1 MLFRI
6 LRWSVAVLL
15 LAGPFSVRSAAAV
28 TIEDL
33 LGLKAHGLSDD
44 ILVALI
50 QTDGSEFHLTAADI
64 IALRQAGLSET
75 VIRAMI
81 ETARQAPAP
90 VDAAVMPVEA
100 DGQVPA
106 GAVFDTPE
114 PVAPVEVPV
123 VESVETEPAAV
134 VVQVPVPVVVPV
146 AVPTG
151 YRHRPDPPSPV
162 YWGWGGN
169 RRPDSWQ
176 PSAGSSKSDGST
188 HTGRSSQ
195 SEGRT
200 PASNHPSSSGSSSSG
215 ASSSNS
221 STHR

>member
-1 MLFRI
+1 MLFRV

-15 LAGPFSVRSAAAV
+15 LAGPLSVRSAAAA

-33 LGLKAHGLSDD
+33 LGLKAHGLGDD

-64 IALRQAGLSET
+64 IALRKDGLSET

-81 ETARQAPAP
+81 ETARRAPAP
-90 VDAAVMPVEA
+90 DAAIMPAGA

-106 GAVFDTPE
+106 DAVFEAPD
-114 PVAPVEVPV
+114 PVAPVEVPA
-123 VESVETEPAAV
+123 VEPVDTEPAAV
-134 VVQVPVPVVVPV
+134 VVPVAVPVVVPV
-146 AVPTG
+146 AVPAG
-151 YRHRPDPPSPV
+151 YRHKPDPPSPV

-176 PSAGSSKSDGST
+176 PPVGPSKSD
-188 HTGRSSQ
+188 
-195 SEGRT
+195 ET
-200 PASNHPSSSGSSSSG
+200 PASSHPSSSSSSGSSSST
-215 ASSSNS
+215 SSR
-221 STHR
+221 HR

>member
-1 MLFRI
+1 MLFRV
-6 LRWSVAVLL
+6 LRWSIAVLL
-15 LAGPFSVRSAAAV
+15 LAGPLSVRSAAAV

-33 LGLKAHGLSDD
+33 LGLKAHGLGDD

-81 ETARQAPAP
+81 ETARRGPAP

-106 GAVFDTPE
+106 AAFDASE

-134 VVQVPVPVVVPV
+134 VVPVPVPVVVVPV

-176 PSAGSSKSDGST
+176 PSAGPSKSDEPA
-188 HTGRSSQ
+188 HAGRNSQ
-195 SEGRT
+195 PKGRT
-200 PASNHPSSSGSSSSG
+200 PASSHPSSSSSSSSG

>member
-176 PSAGSSKSDGST
+176 PPVGPSKSD
-188 HTGRSSQ
+188 
-195 SEGRT
+195 ET
-200 PASNHPSSSGSSSSG
+200 PASSHPSSSSSSGSSSST
-215 ASSSNS
+215 SSR
-221 STHR
+221 HR